1 MEFVGREK
9 EQSVINGILKKQGYQ
24 GCIIYGRRRLGKTE
38 LIKHCLRSK
47 KVPTIIYQC
56 KESSERDNTNLLTEI
71 IKQELNMPYLHF
83 NTFIEAVEF
92 LFEYSLSKDIYLVI
106 DEYPYIRE
114 SIEGCDSKLQNVID
128 KYAMKADIKLFL
140 LGSSISIMSSIQNR
154 DNPLYMRFTNS
165 ILLKQMDYYDSAK
178 FYPSMSLE
186 DKVKLYAVFGGVP
199 FYNAQINEKISV
211 KENIINIV
219 AGQFSGL
226 KEFLE
231 VYLKSELRKING
243 ANMVFESIA
252 LGAFHFKDIL
262 DKSHMESSTSLSIIL
277 NKLIEMDLVKHVS
290 PINEK
295 TNKQKS
301 GYRISDNCI
310 KFYYNFIYRN
320 ESAHAILDDEVFY
333 DTFIDKELNAKFVPL
348 AFEEIS
354 KEFLIRKNK
363 KGQLEP
369 LLYDIGTYWYD
380 SPKEKKNGQFDVVAN
395 CNDGYIFFECKYTD
409 KPITDETIKEEVEQ
423 VMNTTLSPRNF
434 GFVSKSGYNLKSH
447 YPYLFFTLKDLYAEG
462 L

>member
-1 MEFVGREK
+1 
-9 EQSVINGILKKQGYQ
+9 
-24 GCIIYGRRRLGKTE
+24 
-38 LIKHCLRSK
+38 
-47 KVPTIIYQC
+47 
-56 KESSERDNTNLLTEI
+56 
-71 IKQELNMPYLHF
+71 MPYLHF

-92 LFEYSLSKDIYLVI
+92 LFEYSISKEIYLVI

-114 SIEGCDSKLQNVID
+114 SMEGCDSKLQNVID
-128 KYAMKADIKLFL
+128 KYAMNANIKLFL
-140 LGSSISIMSSIQNR
+140 LGSSISIMSSLQNHN
-154 DNPLYMRFTNS
+154 NPLYMRFTNS

-178 FYPSMSLE
+178 FYSSMSLE
-186 DKVKLYAVFGGVP
+186 NKVTLYAVFGGVP
-199 FYNAQINEKISV
+199 FYNAQINEKITV

-226 KEFLE
+226 REFLE
-231 VYLKSELRKING
+231 IYLKSELRKING
-243 ANMVFESIA
+243 ANVVFESIA

-262 DKSHMESSTSLSIIL
+262 DKSHIESSASLSIIL
-277 NKLIEMDLVKHVS
+277 NKLIEMDLVKYVS

-310 KFYYNFIYRN
+310 RFYYNFIYRN

-333 DTFIDKELNAKFVPL
+333 DTFIDKELNAKLVPL

-363 KGQLEP
+363 KGQ
-369 LLYDIGTYWYD
+369 
-380 SPKEKKNGQFDVVAN
+380 FDVVAE

-409 KPITDETIKEEVEQ
+409 KPTTDKTIKEEIEQ
-423 VMNTTLSPRNF
+423 VMNTTLKPYNF
-434 GFVSKSGYNLKSH
+434 GFISKNGFDLKNS
-447 YPYLFFTLKDLYAEG
+447 YPYLFFTLKDLYVEG